1 MTPPRLS
8 TLLLIPGIL
17 MPPASSAQQRT
28 QARSMVITPGGI
40 VATSQTLA
48 SQAGAQ
54 ILARGGTAMDAA
66 IAANAVL
73 AVVEPMS
80 CGLGGDLFAIYYEAK
95 TGKIHGLNASGP
107 APRAMTL
114 KKLKEMGHYSMP
126 QDGIHSVTVPG
137 CVDGWRKLHQKFGKL
152 PWKDLHGGARYYARH
167 GFPLT
172 EIIQDHWRGSV
183 SKLHFSD
190 YTSKTFLREGSA
202 PRVGDIIRN
211 ADLAKAFDTLAEAGP
226 EAFYRGAIGQALIA
240 TSKKLGGLMEPADL
254 AAFSSEWVD
263 TIQTT
268 YRGWKVHELPPNSQ
282 GMAALEMLNIL
293 EKLPITSTAPADA
306 LHYKIEAQKLA
317 YQDLRR
323 YLADPRAAKIP
334 LNEILSKSY
343 AAARAR
349 LIDPEKASCDFTPGN
364 PLPSSG
370 DTIYLAAVDRQ
381 GNIASLIQSVYLSFG
396 SGVAVEGYGF
406 HLHNRGGL
414 FEFDEKHPNAVGPGK
429 RPFHTIIPALM
440 EKDGVRI
447 GFGIMG
453 GLNQAQAHAQFVSNI
468 VDHDMNIQAAL
479 EAPRFTKL
487 NFSGCDVMLE
497 GRVPAEVRETLSA
510 RGHRLEVQGDFS
522 GWMGG
527 GQAVLRDYE
536 AKVNYGASS
545 PRKDGAALPEPD
557 RYE

>member
-1 MTPPRLS
+1 
-8 TLLLIPGIL
+8 
-17 MPPASSAQQRT
+17 
-28 QARSMVITPGGI
+28 MVIATNGI

-54 ILARGGTAMDAA
+54 VLARGGTAIDAA

-80 CGLGGDLFAIYYEAK
+80 CGMGGDLFAIYYEAK
-95 TGKIHGLNASGP
+95 TGKLHGLNASGP
-107 APRAMTL
+107 APQAMTL
-114 KKLKEMGHYSMP
+114 KKLKDMGHYTMP
-126 QDGIHSVTVPG
+126 QEGIHSVTVPG

-152 PWKDLHGGARYYARH
+152 PWKDVFAPARHYARN

-183 SKLHFSD
+183 GKLSVQD
-190 YTSKTFLREGSA
+190 YSRKVFLRDGSS
-202 PRVGDIIRN
+202 PVVGDVIKN
-211 ADLAKAFDTLAEAGP
+211 PDLAKAFDTLAEAG
-226 EAFYRGAIGQALIA
+226 ADSFYRGAIGQALLA
-240 TSKKLGGLMEPADL
+240 TSKKLGGLMDARDL
-254 AAFSSEWVD
+254 ADFAAEWVEP
-263 TIQTT
+263 IRTT
-268 YRGWKVHELPPNSQ
+268 YRGWTVYELPPNSQ

-293 EKLPITSTAPADA
+293 EKMPVSSSAPADA

-323 YLADPRAAKIP
+323 YLGDPRSGKVP
-334 LNEILSKSY
+334 VSEILSKPY
-343 AAARAR
+343 AAERAR
-349 LIDPEKASCDFTPGN
+349 LIDPERARCDQTHGN
-364 PLPSSG
+364 PLPGTG
-370 DTIYLAAVDRQ
+370 DTIYLAAVDKD

-414 FEFDEKHPNAVGPGK
+414 FEFDESHPNALAPGK
-429 RPFHTIIPALM
+429 RPFHTIIPGFM
-440 EKDGVRI
+440 EKDDVRM

-453 GLNQAQAHAQFVSNI
+453 GLNQAQAHAQFVSNL

-487 NFSGCDVMLE
+487 NFSGCDVMIE
-497 GRVPAEVRETLSA
+497 ARVPADVRERLTE
-510 RGHRLEVQGDFS
+510 RGHRLDVQGDFS

-527 GQAVLRDYE
+527 GQVVMRDFK
-536 AKVNYGASS
+536 ARVNYGASS
-545 PRKDGAALPEPD
+545 PRKDGAAVPEPVAFWPAVSK
-557 RYE
+557 